1 MRILSVL
8 AMLRKNQK
16 FSRMVFEDIFSVEN
30 ENIIITIFTVTTR
43 LLFIYFLSLSRYTFL
58 IGVSVFK

>member
-16 FSRMVFEDIFSVEN
+16 FSRMVFKDIFSVEN